1 MNIKTIFA
9 TALSLV
15 IASSS
20 IATPVCSCGIFDEGE
35 DLPIIEMTDIAE
47 LFNLPYPSAYRNF
60 YIMTDGFIDNNNDV
74 FVLDTVWELS
84 DYNCNSES
92 RDVWVVLNDHGTC
105 EITDDEIVEIFK
117 APDDYS
123 ETLAIFETVTEHMQ
137 NSL

>member
-35 DLPIIEMTDIAE
+35 DLPIIEMSDVAE

-60 YIMTDGFIDNNNDV
+60 YIMTNGVIDNNNDV

-92 RDVWVVLNDHGTC
+92 GDVWVVLNDHGTC

-137 NSL
+137 NML